1 MLTTTPTT
9 SGLVSTLAWLIPIG
23 GLVVWVL
30 ILPSTRAL
38 LRSRIERRA
47 TAETTESAHPT
58 PESKPAP
65 RARIDDPEIRRFDR
79 EVVRAKFARSE
90 SAKTGS

>member
-1 MLTTTPTT
+1 MLSTTPTT
-9 SGLVSTLAWLIPIG
+9 SGIVSTLAWLIPIG

-38 LRSRIERRA
+38 IRSRIERRS
-47 TAETTESAHPT
+47 TTEIPDPAHPS

-90 SAKTGS
+90 STKPGR